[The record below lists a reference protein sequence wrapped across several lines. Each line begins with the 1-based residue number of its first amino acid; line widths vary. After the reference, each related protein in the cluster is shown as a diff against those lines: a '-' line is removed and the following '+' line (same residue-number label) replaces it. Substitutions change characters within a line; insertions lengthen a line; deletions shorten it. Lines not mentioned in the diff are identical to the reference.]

1 MKSILLASVVLIV
14 FHVHSAQDP
23 LEDFLDRWT
32 LHHSDNFEAYLSER
46 QIPWFMRQLIKLTRL
61 KRTYRKS
68 SSKNGVY
75 ECEID
80 VDDEKTILWTFKLGE
95 EFENEY
101 LEGRNH
107 TIKITYDNDKKVM
120 EESHFYPNNHNET
133 YQLSIV
139 EEGKYLQMAMRSGNV
154 TTRRFYK
161 KDPLGSV

>member
-1 MKSILLASVVLIV
+1 
-14 FHVHSAQDP
+14 
-23 LEDFLDRWT
+23 
-32 LHHSDNFEAYLSER
+32 
-46 QIPWFMRQLIKLTRL
+46 MRQLIKLTRL

-107 TIKITYDNDKKVM
+107 TVRLHST
-120 EESHFYPNNHNET
+120 SHDRRNE
-133 YQLSIV
+133 QHGL
-139 EEGKYLQMAMRSGNV
+139 RSFRKHQVSDTDLFSAAGFRLKSRTT
-154 TTRRFYK
+154 TTRK
-161 KDPLGSV
+161 